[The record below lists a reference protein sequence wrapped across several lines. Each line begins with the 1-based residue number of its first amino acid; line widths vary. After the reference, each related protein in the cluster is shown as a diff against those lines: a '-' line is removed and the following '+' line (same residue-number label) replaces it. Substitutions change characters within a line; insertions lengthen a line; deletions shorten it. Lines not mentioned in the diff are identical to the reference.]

1 MAENNKFTTKFQDLT
16 KALIYGFDKNVETQ
30 AKKVNSYI
38 LPTNND
44 IIFKTDNPAELEMT
58 KNQMKQQKFLAQQWY
73 KSGQNLSQQTS
84 LVTNN
89 LKLMYRDCDLMDG
102 YPLIGAALDLFMEET
117 CLFEDTKIKLLNGET
132 YTVKELYEENKENFW
147 VYSISESGIDCKPSK
162 IDKVIYKGVKP
173 LFKLI
178 LDDGTEIKCT
188 DNHKWLKSNNEWVET
203 KNIVEGDS
211 LMSIYDSINYLGYER
226 VITTNGTKLLLTHRM
241 VGNELLR
248 DEKLELSKNNFP
260 HQKLVIHHK
269 SFNKLNNDPSQLTWM
284 YWDDHQKLHTDL
296 NTSRWENEEFA
307 DKMRIVMSK
316 SIKNT
321 WKTKRDEMCEK
332 FSKGQKEKISKM
344 TQEERNNYYG
354 RKGEQNGMYGSKRFG
369 NLNPNYD
376 KTKNHIEDINIEE
389 YINFNVNIK
398 DNTHVKSSMEEFNM
412 CVGEVYKLN
421 VKICSDYNIKKI
433 TQLKY
438 KILSKYDIQIIKDY
452 IRQGLPKFRISKILN
467 IYYDEIKK
475 VLTLNGYK
483 SWDDLVTNVNNH
495 RIIKIEK
502 IGEGDVYDLVNS
514 SNNNCFGVKCNKG
527 QIISHNCTTNT
538 KGHIINIHS
547 SSKRIKNV
555 LEDLFVNR
563 LDSHVNLPMWT
574 RAMCKYG
581 NCFVMLHITDENGV
595 IGSRVLPVYE
605 MERVENGTF
614 NPYVT
619 TNLTNSNPEETQFIW
634 TGKNEPSPFKNWQI
648 AHFRLLTDSIFLPFG
663 ISVLHKARRHWR
675 MLSMME
681 DMMLIYRLERSI
693 ERRVFKVFVGNID
706 DADIPAFVQEVGN
719 SIKRTPIID
728 PQTGQLDL
736 RKTSLA
742 VSDDYIIPV
751 KSETTAMPIETL
763 AAASN
768 LDKIEDLKFIQNQV
782 MTALRVPG
790 EFLNFEQSAGN
801 GKNLA
806 LKDIRFTRTINRIQ
820 QALIMELTKI
830 ATIHLY
836 LLGFEDEITN
846 FKITMNS
853 PSTQSEI
860 LKLEELSKKIS
871 LATDAVRDTGK
882 GLQLMS
888 LTRAKR
894 EIMGWSDEEITE
906 DMLLQRMESAL
917 ASEMNKTEQ
926 IIKRTGFFDKIDKLY
941 GEPNAEYVLD
951 GIDEAGGDMGGGAG
965 GGGGAS
971 FEDSFGGEGD
981 MGGESPDMGGGELPP
996 IENAAPETGGEAV
1009 PAMESMKKKVDNLLL
1024 EAKTIQKESFNKR
1037 RDSFFKSY
1045 IEHVKK
1051 GDPNNDEESIIIP
1064 IYSKN
1069 FLVNE
1074 ETMSLSK
1081 EIDKFLSKGS
1091 DVSKDF
1097 LTEVK
1102 DIKPKKKKKLQ

>member
-1 MAENNKFTTKFQDLT
+1 MAENNKLTTKFQDLT

-30 AKKVNSYI
+30 AKKINSYV

-44 IIFKTDNPAELEMT
+44 IIFKTNNPAELEMT

-73 KSGQNLSQQTS
+73 KSGQNLSQQSS

-102 YPLIGAALDLFMEET
+102 YPLIGAALDLFSEEA
-117 CLFEDTKIKLLNGET
+117 CNQ
-132 YTVKELYEENKENFW
+132 
-147 VYSISESGIDCKPSK
+147 
-162 IDKVIYKGVKP
+162 GVK
-173 LFKLI
+173 
-178 LDDGTEIKCT
+178 G
-188 DNHKWLKSNNEWVET
+188 
-203 KNIVEGDS
+203 
-211 LMSIYDSINYLGYER
+211 
-226 VITTNGTKLLLTHRM
+226 
-241 VGNELLR
+241 
-248 DEKLELSKNNFP
+248 
-260 HQKLVIHHK
+260 
-269 SFNKLNNDPSQLTWM
+269 QL
-284 YWDDHQKLHTDL
+284 
-296 NTSRWENEEFA
+296 
-307 DKMRIVMSK
+307 
-316 SIKNT
+316 
-321 WKTKRDEMCEK
+321 
-332 FSKGQKEKISKM
+332 
-344 TQEERNNYYG
+344 
-354 RKGEQNGMYGSKRFG
+354 
-369 NLNPNYD
+369 
-376 KTKNHIEDINIEE
+376 
-389 YINFNVNIK
+389 VNI
-398 DNTHVKSSMEEFNM
+398 N
-412 CVGEVYKLN
+412 
-421 VKICSDYNIKKI
+421 
-433 TQLKY
+433 
-438 KILSKYDIQIIKDY
+438 
-452 IRQGLPKFRISKILN
+452 
-467 IYYDEIKK
+467 
-475 VLTLNGYK
+475 
-483 SWDDLVTNVNNH
+483 
-495 RIIKIEK
+495 
-502 IGEGDVYDLVNS
+502 
-514 SNNNCFGVKCNKG
+514 
-527 QIISHNCTTNT
+527 
-538 KGHIINIHS
+538 S

-563 LDSHVNLPMWT
+563 LDYHVNLPMWT

-581 NCFVMLHITDENGV
+581 NAFVMLHITDQNGV
-595 IGSRVLPVYE
+595 IGSRMLPVYE
-605 MERVENGTF
+605 VERIENGTF
-614 NPYVT
+614 NPYVS
-619 TNLTNSNPEETQFIW
+619 TNLTNSDPEETQFVW
-634 TGKNEPSPFKNWQI
+634 VGKNEPSPFKNWQV
-648 AHFRLLTDSIFLPFG
+648 AHFRLLTDSMFLPFG
-663 ISVLHKARRHWR
+663 VSVLHKARRHWR

-751 KSETTAMPIETL
+751 KSENATMPIDTL
-763 AAASN
+763 APASN

-917 ASEMNKTEQ
+917 ASEMTKTEQ

-941 GEPNAEYVLD
+941 GEPNAEYILD
-951 GIDEAGGDMGGGAG
+951 GIDEGGGDMGGGAG

-981 MGGESPDMGGGELPP
+981 MGGGEAPDMGGGELPP
-996 IENAAPETGGEAV
+996 VENSAPESGKDV
-1009 PAMESMKKKVDNLLL
+1009 DQSLPPMESVKKKVDKLLL
-1024 EAKTIQKESFNKR
+1024 EAKAIQRESFNNR
-1037 RDSFFKSY
+1037 RDSYFKSY
-1045 IEHVKK
+1045 VEHVKK
-1051 GDPNNDEESIIIP
+1051 GDYNNDENNNITP
-1064 IYSKN
+1064 IYNKN
-1069 FLVNE
+1069 FLINE

-1081 EIDKFLSKGS
+1081 EIDKFIKKDS
-1091 DVSKDF
+1091 DVSKEF
-1097 LTEVK
+1097 LNEVK
-1102 DIKPKKKKKLQ
+1102 DIKPSKKGKKKLVE